1 MAVIGKMNIPI
12 VLIIYNRPNYTY
24 RLLKCINRF
33 KFNKLYIISDG
44 PKNNYL
50 DINLV
55 KKTRSLINQKLKTK
69 KVIKIYSKFNL
80 GLRSRI
86 ITGLNE
92 VFKKEKSAIILE
104 DDCLPTKE
112 FFSFIKKMLK
122 KYKQDKKISSIC
134 GSNHF
139 SSWENKGSSYLMSKY
154 FNSWGWATWQDRW
167 QKINFNNEELLHD
180 KNNYKFISQIGS
192 YRALFYWRFILKK
205 IVNNK
210 ISSWAYTYNY
220 YNFIKKKYHIIPNQN
235 LINNIGIGVKSTNT
249 KTLPIKY
256 HFDRLKKKKTNSFIF
271 KFDKFNF
278 NNYDKEVEN
287 KIFSKSLTNR
297 IKWLF
302 GVKIL

>member
-1 MAVIGKMNIPI
+1 MIKINIPI
-12 VLIIYNRPNYTY
+12 VLIVYNRPHHTSK
-24 RLLKCINRF
+24 LLTCLK
-33 KFNKLYIISDG
+33 KFNFNKVFVISDG
-44 PKNNYL
+44 PKTNNKH
-50 DINLV
+50 DIFLV
-55 KKTRSLINQKLKTK
+55 KKTRALIKNHFKRKIITKL
-69 KVIKIYSKFNL
+69 YSNINL
-80 GLRSRI
+80 GLRKRI

-92 VFKKEKSAIILE
+92 VFKKQPRAIILE
-104 DDCLPTKE
+104 DDCLPTEE
-112 FFSFIKKMLK
+112 FFSFIKQMLK

-192 YRALFYWRFILKK
+192 YRALFYWRFTLKK
-205 IVNNK
+205 IMNNK

-256 HFDRLKKKKTNSFIF
+256 HFDRLKKKKTNSLYLNLISLILIIMT
-271 KFDKFNF
+271 KKL
-278 NNYDKEVEN
+278 
-287 KIFSKSLTNR
+287 KIKYLVNH
-297 IKWLF
+297 
-302 GVKIL
+302 